1 MSTSVGS
8 IHYDLGLDTKE
19 FDRNADS
26 VGDKL
31 SDAGKK
37 FAKFSAIAVAAVT
50 ATGFAMKKFLIDP
63 AIDLNESINAV
74 EKTFGKAS
82 DAIFEFGKTADKSA
96 GLSKAAFNAAVV
108 PIGAMLQNMG
118 IEQKKAAKESI
129 NLAGRAAD
137 LASVFNTDL
146 DQALTAIQAGL
157 RGEADPL
164 ERFGVQ
170 MNETAVKAYAL
181 SKGILKSGEEMT
193 ATQKATARLGL
204 FFEQTTKYAGDFVDT
219 SDQAANMAR
228 INQARFENLR
238 AELGMKLMPAYT
250 KLLEVV
256 SKVIDKFS
264 DIDQVIRSNSG
275 TIGLVVEKVKNMS
288 DGFMLFFN
296 QATAFLLPVFQS
308 LWAVVNDR
316 LIPVL
321 MRLWKDVIEPLLPVI
336 GTSMVFVIGAMIAQF
351 TLAITIIAQVI
362 QYGINLV
369 NAVRGVIDWLVR
381 LAMTIWQNI
390 QPAFQAVG
398 GMIRDVRDW
407 FNGLHPAIKI
417 ALAGI
422 YSVITG
428 PFVSA
433 FTFIVNQIEW
443 VLSKLGMLNNKSKE
457 TTAAYNK
464 RVFGLTNVPTFST
477 GGFTGRGSA
486 TEAAGIV
493 HKGEYV
499 LPQKMVDQNTGMPK
513 MSSGTNIY
521 GNIAIGSQSDA
532 DYFFSRLNRGQDLAS
547 MGLAGG

>member
-1 MSTSVGS
+1 
-8 IHYDLGLDTKE
+8 
-19 FDRNADS
+19 
-26 VGDKL
+26 
-31 SDAGKK
+31 
-37 FAKFSAIAVAAVT
+37 
-50 ATGFAMKKFLIDP
+50 
-63 AIDLNESINAV
+63 
-74 EKTFGKAS
+74 
-82 DAIFEFGKTADKSA
+82 
-96 GLSKAAFNAAVV
+96 
-108 PIGAMLQNMG
+108 
-118 IEQKKAAKESI
+118 
-129 NLAGRAAD
+129 
-137 LASVFNTDL
+137 
-146 DQALTAIQAGL
+146 
-157 RGEADPL
+157 
-164 ERFGVQ
+164 
-170 MNETAVKAYAL
+170 
-181 SKGILKSGEEMT
+181 
-193 ATQKATARLGL
+193 
-204 FFEQTTKYAGDFVDT
+204 
-219 SDQAANMAR
+219 
-228 INQARFENLR
+228 
-238 AELGMKLMPAYT
+238 
-250 KLLEVV
+250 
-256 SKVIDKFS
+256 
-264 DIDQVIRSNSG
+264 
-275 TIGLVVEKVKNMS
+275 
-288 DGFMLFFN
+288 
-296 QATAFLLPVFQS
+296 
-308 LWAVVNDR
+308 
-316 LIPVL
+316 
-321 MRLWKDVIEPLLPVI
+321 
-336 GTSMVFVIGAMIAQF
+336 MVFVIGAMIAQF